1 MEITAA
7 VAADLEALT
16 QALQDPGLEQ
26 VDLEERLRD
35 FARDTELAVPSY
47 QGISLLVATPVGD
60 FSVTAM
66 EDDVAADEIVTS
78 LHLPLDESGGTVT
91 FYAGR
96 ADAFVDLAADLSQ
109 ILRVPAEH
117 IVLDKHV
124 ATRVVPIGDATGLA
138 ALAIVNQGVGV
149 LIERGFSAQDALR
162 ELRNRAW
169 RREASVS
176 DIAAELLAAK
186 RQDRGSY
193 DG

>member
-1 MEITAA
+1 VEITAA

-16 QALQDPGLEQ
+16 QALQDPGVEQ
-26 VDLEERLRD
+26 VDLEELLSG
-35 FARDTELAVPSY
+35 FARDTRLAVPSY
-47 QGISLLVATPVGD
+47 RGISLLVATPVGD
-60 FSVTAM
+60 FFVTAM

-109 ILRVPAEH
+109 ILRLPAGRV
-117 IVLDKHV
+117 VLDHL
-124 ATRVVPIGDATGLA
+124 ATRVMPIGDATGLA

-186 RQDRGSY
+186 RRESGSY

>member
-16 QALQDPGLEQ
+16 QALQDPGMEQ
-26 VDLEERLRD
+26 IDLEELLRD
-35 FARDTELAVPSY
+35 FARDTGLAVPSY

-66 EDDVAADEIVTS
+66 EDEVAADEIVTS
-78 LHLPLDESGGTVT
+78 LHLPLDESRVTVT

-96 ADAFVDLAADLSQ
+96 ADAFVDLARDLSQ
-109 ILRVPAEH
+109 ILRLPAER
-117 IVLDKHV
+117 IVLDKHL
-124 ATRVVPIGDATGLA
+124 ATRVVPTRDATGLA
-138 ALAIVNQGVGV
+138 PLAIVNQGVGV

-162 ELRNRAW
+162 EMRNRAR

>member
-1 MEITAA
+1 VEITAA

-26 VDLEERLRD
+26 IDLEELLRD
-35 FARDTELAVPSY
+35 FARDTGLAVASY
-47 QGISLLVATPVGD
+47 QGISLLVATPLGD

-66 EDDVAADEIVTS
+66 EDEVAADEIVTS
-78 LHLPLDESGGTVT
+78 LHLPLDESHVTVT

-96 ADAFVDLAADLSQ
+96 ADAFVDLARDLSQ
-109 ILRVPAEH
+109 ILRLPAER
-117 IVLDKHV
+117 IVLDKHL
-124 ATRVVPIGDATGLA
+124 ATRVVPTRDATGLA

-162 ELRNRAW
+162 EMHNRAR

-176 DIAAELLAAK
+176 DIAAELLDGK
-186 RQDRGSY
+186 R
-193 DG
+193 

>member
-16 QALQDPGLEQ
+16 QALQDPGMEQ
-26 VDLEERLRD
+26 VDIEGLLRD
-35 FARDTELAVPSY
+35 FAGDTRLAVPAY

-60 FSVTAM
+60 FFVTAM
-66 EDDVAADEIVTS
+66 EDDAAGEIVTS

-109 ILRVPAEH
+109 ILRLPAERV
-117 IVLDKHV
+117 VLDKHL
-124 ATRVVPIGDATGLA
+124 ATRVVPIGDATGPA

-149 LIERGFSAQDALR
+149 LIERGFTAQDALG

-186 RQDRGSY
+186 RREGGAY
-193 DG
+193 GG

>member
-1 MEITAA
+1 VEITAA

-16 QALQDPGLEQ
+16 QALQDPGVEQ
-26 VDLEERLRD
+26 VDLEELLSGL
-35 FARDTELAVPSY
+35 ARDTRLAVPSY
-47 QGISLLVATPVGD
+47 RGISLLVATPVGD
-60 FSVTAM
+60 FFVTAM

-109 ILRVPAEH
+109 ILRLPAGRV
-117 IVLDKHV
+117 VLDHL
-124 ATRVVPIGDATGLA
+124 ATRVMPIGDATGLA

-186 RQDRGSY
+186 RRESGSY